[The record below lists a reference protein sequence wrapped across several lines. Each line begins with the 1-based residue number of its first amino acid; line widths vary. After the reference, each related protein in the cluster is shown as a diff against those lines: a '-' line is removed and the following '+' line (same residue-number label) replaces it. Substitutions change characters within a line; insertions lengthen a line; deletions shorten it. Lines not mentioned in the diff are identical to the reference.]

1 MFDYPQNSMVVIRGF
16 QQISRNQKIT
26 KEIKVFVC
34 WPKLDKKCQN
44 NLEKKQDIVEK
55 LNLF

>member
-1 MFDYPQNSMVVIRGF
+1 MVVIRGF

-55 LNLF
+55 LNQF